1 MNNKYLFFGH
11 HKCATRY
18 IINIL
23 NIVNKYLELNHI
35 EFHNDELFNSNLEN
49 IIIQKN
55 LDFVY
60 YTNAKYKHITKI
72 DSNNILN
79 YKGFHLI
86 RDPRDILI
94 SAYFSH
100 KNSHPVNDWT
110 ELKKIK
116 NKLSSVSLSEG
127 IKYEMSL
134 LKENLIDLEKWN
146 YSNPNIYEVKFED
159 LIKNP
164 VEIII
169 DIFVYLDLVDFD
181 YFDESIK
188 NLSKELI
195 NSISNKLIKK
205 KPIKTKKIPLTKLL
219 NAIVVND
226 FKRLSNGRSNGI
238 EDKFSHYRKG
248 ISGDWKNY
256 FNNDIK
262 EKFKTD
268 FPNLLIKLGYEE
280 SNEW

>member
-1 MNNKYLFFGH
+1 MKNKFFFFGH

-49 IIIQKN
+49 SIIQKN

-72 DSNNILN
+72 ENNNIFN

-100 KNSHPVNDWT
+100 KNSHPVNEWT

-116 NKLSSVSLSEG
+116 KKLNSVSLIEG

-134 LKENLIDLEKWN
+134 LKENLIDLEEWN
-146 YSNPNIYEVKFED
+146 YTNPEIYELKFEN
-159 LIKNP
+159 LIEKP
-164 VEIII
+164 VEIIT
-169 DIFVYLDLVDFD
+169 DIFVFLDLVDFHCVD
-181 YFDESIK
+181 TSIK
-188 NLSKELI
+188 ALSKELI
-195 NSISNKLIKK
+195 NSISHKLIKK

-219 NAIVVND
+219 NAIIVND
-226 FKRLSNGRSNGI
+226 FKVLSHGRNNGTVDNL
-238 EDKFSHYRKG
+238 SHYRKG

-262 EKFKTD
+262 EKFKKD

-280 SNEW
+280 NNEW